1 MQHRLRLYT
10 GDDNTST
17 TTMEAKQVTIRLSDM
32 TSALAEAFYRNRTWL
47 ADFEDDEV
55 KISEDLYEVIT
66 AFSHYRPSA

>member
-10 GDDNTST
+10 GEDETAT
-17 TTMEAKQVTIRLSDM
+17 TAIEEKQVRIRLGDM

-47 ADFEDDEV
+47 NDFEDDEV
-55 KISEDLYEVIT
+55 AISEDLYEVIT